1 MSGVI
6 IALVASLAWAG
17 SSILVKYVSSKI
29 DSISINTIR
38 LWVGSVILIALVFIT
53 GRSGNILQLPLL
65 PVLMVIASGILSNAI
80 GDTVYIQSL
89 SYLDVSIAY
98 PISQSAFP
106 LLTLIVAIL
115 FLNET
120 FTWFN
125 ILGALFVIAGIVM
138 IVRNNKKPG
147 TTDKISRKGVV
158 LSLIAAILWTAGSVT
173 LKIGLTKVDTFLAAA
188 IRVTASALILTTLA
202 FGRKSPDRMKLNTYG
217 TRNLLFVA
225 AAGILTYA
233 IGAIGYV
240 TAIHLIGA
248 GKTVLLSASAPI
260 FLLPFSVLILKE
272 HPTRLALVGVFV
284 SVVGICLVA
293 L

>member
-1 MSGVI
+1 MPGVI

-17 SSILVKYVSSKI
+17 SSILVKYLSSKI
-29 DSISINTIR
+29 DAISINTMR
-38 LWVGSVILIALVFIT
+38 LWVGSILLIALVFIT
-53 GRSGNILQLPLL
+53 GRSGLL
-65 PVLMVIASGILSNAI
+65 FQTPFISILMVIASGILSNAI

-115 FLNET
+115 FLNES
-120 FTWFN
+120 FTGFN
-125 ILGALFVIAGIVM
+125 ILGAIFVIAGIIM
-138 IVRNNKKPG
+138 IVRNNSKAG
-147 TTDKISRKGVV
+147 TTKQVTRKGVL

-188 IRVTASALILTTLA
+188 IRVTASALILTTIA
-202 FGRKSPDRMKLNTYG
+202 FGRKSPDQLKLNTYG
-217 TRNLLFVA
+217 ARNLLFVA

-248 GKTVLLSASAPI
+248 GKSVLLSASAPI

-284 SVVGICLVA
+284 SVIGICLVA

>member
-1 MSGVI
+1 MLGVI

-17 SSILVKYVSSKI
+17 SSILVKYLSSKI

-38 LWVGSVILIALVFIT
+38 LWVGSFLLIALVFIT

-115 FLNET
+115 FLNES

-125 ILGALFVIAGIVM
+125 ILGAIFVIAGIIM
-138 IVRNNKKPG
+138 IVMNNNKPG
-147 TTDKISRKGVV
+147 ITKKVTRKGVL

-188 IRVTASALILTTLA
+188 IRVTASALILTTIA
-202 FGRKSPDRMKLNTYG
+202 FGRKRADRMKLNTYG
-217 TRNLLFVA
+217 TRNILFVA
-225 AAGILTYA
+225 AAGVLTYA

-248 GKTVLLSASAPI
+248 GKSVLLSASAPI

-272 HPTRLALVGVFV
+272 HPTRLALVGVFI
-284 SVVGICLVA
+284 SVIGICLVA

>member
-1 MSGVI
+1 MLGVI
-6 IALVASLAWAG
+6 IALIASLAWAG
-17 SSILVKYVSSKI
+17 SSILVKYLSSKI
-29 DSISINTIR
+29 DAISMNTLR
-38 LWVGSVILIALVFIT
+38 LWVGSIVLIALVFIT
-53 GRSGNILQLPLL
+53 GRSGLL
-65 PVLMVIASGILSNAI
+65 VQTPFIPILMVIASGILSNAI

-89 SYLDVSIAY
+89 SYLDVSISY

-106 LLTLIVAIL
+106 LMTLIVAIL
-115 FLNET
+115 FLNES

-125 ILGALFVIAGIVM
+125 IVGAICVIAGIVM
-138 IVRNNKKPG
+138 IVVNNKKPG
-147 TTDKISRKGVV
+147 IAKKVTRKGVL
-158 LSLIAAILWTAGSVT
+158 LSLIAAVLWTAGSVT
-173 LKIGLTKVDTFLAAA
+173 LKIGLAKVDTFLAAA

-202 FGRKSPDRMKLNTYG
+202 FGRKSQDRMKLNTYG

-248 GKTVLLSASAPI
+248 GKSVLLSASAPI

-272 HPTRLALVGVFV
+272 HPTRLALVGVFI
-284 SVVGICLVA
+284 SIVGICLVA

>member
-1 MSGVI
+1 MLGVI
-6 IALVASLAWAG
+6 IALIASLAWAG
-17 SSILVKYVSSKI
+17 SSILVKYLSSKI
-29 DSISINTIR
+29 DAISMNTLR
-38 LWVGSVILIALVFIT
+38 LWVGSIVLIALVFIT
-53 GRSGNILQLPLL
+53 GRSGLL
-65 PVLMVIASGILSNAI
+65 VQTPFIPILMVIASGILSNAI

-89 SYLDVSIAY
+89 SYLDVSISY

-106 LLTLIVAIL
+106 LMTLIVAIL
-115 FLNET
+115 FLNES

-125 ILGALFVIAGIVM
+125 IVGAICVIAGIVM
-138 IVRNNKKPG
+138 IVVNNKKPG
-147 TTDKISRKGVV
+147 IAKKVTRKGVL
-158 LSLIAAILWTAGSVT
+158 LSLIAAVLWTAGSVT
-173 LKIGLTKVDTFLAAA
+173 LKIGLAKVDTFLAAA

-202 FGRKSPDRMKLNTYG
+202 FGRKSQDRMKLNTYG

-225 AAGILTYA
+225 AAGILTYT

-248 GKTVLLSASAPI
+248 GKSVLLSASAPI

-272 HPTRLALVGVFV
+272 HPTRLALVGVFI
-284 SVVGICLVA
+284 SIVGICLVA